1 MKKLILASASPRRK
15 ELLEKAGYTF
25 EIQTSQKE
33 GEFDGITPPDKYAIR
48 CAVNKAED
56 VFKGKDEN
64 AVVLGA
70 DTVVVL
76 DGKILE
82 KPTDKT
88 DARKMLVKLSGK
100 THQVITGYAILS
112 KGMRETGRI
121 ISEVTFNDLSEE
133 LLSSYLNSG
142 LWKGKAGAYGIQDG
156 FDLVKN
162 CNGYYDN
169 VVGLPVEAI
178 DDTLKE
184 FLK

>member
-70 DTVVVL
+70 DTVVFL
-76 DGKILE
+76 DGKIL
-82 KPTDKT
+82 
-88 DARKMLVKLSGK
+88 
-100 THQVITGYAILS
+100 
-112 KGMRETGRI
+112 
-121 ISEVTFNDLSEE
+121 
-133 LLSSYLNSG
+133 
-142 LWKGKAGAYGIQDG
+142 
-156 FDLVKN
+156 
-162 CNGYYDN
+162 
-169 VVGLPVEAI
+169 
-178 DDTLKE
+178 
-184 FLK
+184 